1 MKKITLNNALDEAY
15 LEEMQRSEDV
25 ILFGEDVQ
33 TGCGA
38 TAHPILSAN
47 FDPDRLIPMP
57 ITEQLIC
64 NSAVGMA
71 LAGMRPIAELGF
83 EDFLSLG
90 FDALAN
96 QAAKIRFW
104 SHGKVC
110 CPMVVVTAG
119 GVGAGCGCNHS
130 QKAEAWLANVP
141 GLKILCP
148 STAAD
153 TKGMMKAA
161 IRDDD
166 PVLFLVNRSLQY
178 IEDEIPED
186 EDYIVPLGK
195 ARVAKEGADVTVV
208 CWHRPYVYAMEL
220 ADELAEEG
228 INLEVIDIRS
238 ICPLDKRTIID
249 SVKKTGRLVVS
260 HEAPYKFGPCTE
272 IITSVIEEAM
282 DDLKAAPVRACTPM
296 TAIPSLSPEMETIVT
311 KDQIRDAIYKVMG
324 KTK

>member
-15 LEEMQRSEDV
+15 LEEMQRCEDV

-33 TGCGA
+33 TCCGA
-38 TAHPILSAN
+38 TSHPILAQK
-47 FDPDRLIPMP
+47 FGDDRLMPMP

-90 FDALAN
+90 FDALVN

-104 SHGKVC
+104 SHGKVK
-110 CPMVVVTAG
+110 CPLVVVTTG

-130 QKAEAWLANVP
+130 QKAEGWLSNVP

-148 STAAD
+148 TTAAD

-178 IEDEIPED
+178 VEDEIPEG
-186 EDYIVPLGK
+186 EYVVELGK
-195 ARVAKEGADVTVV
+195 ARIAREGADVTVV
-208 CWHRPYVYAMEL
+208 CWHRPYVYTM
-220 ADELAEEG
+220 ELAEELAAEG
-228 INLEVIDIRS
+228 ISLEVIDPRS
-238 ICPLDKRTIID
+238 MCPFDKETIIE
-249 SVKKTGRLVVS
+249 SVKKTGRLVVT
-260 HEAPYKFGPCTE
+260 HEAPYKFGPCAE
-272 IITSVIEEAM
+272 IITSVVEEAM
-282 DDLKAAPVRACTPM
+282 DSLKAAPVRACTPM
-296 TAIPSLSPEMETIVT
+296 TAIPSLSPEMKTVVT
-311 KDQIRDAIYKVMG
+311 KEQIKAAIYKVMG
-324 KTK
+324 R

>member
-47 FDPDRLIPMP
+47 FGPDRLIPMP

-130 QKAEAWLANVP
+130 QKAEA
-141 GLKILCP
+141 
-148 STAAD
+148 
-153 TKGMMKAA
+153 
-161 IRDDD
+161 
-166 PVLFLVNRSLQY
+166 
-178 IEDEIPED
+178 
-186 EDYIVPLGK
+186 
-195 ARVAKEGADVTVV
+195 
-208 CWHRPYVYAMEL
+208 
-220 ADELAEEG
+220 
-228 INLEVIDIRS
+228 
-238 ICPLDKRTIID
+238 
-249 SVKKTGRLVVS
+249 
-260 HEAPYKFGPCTE
+260 
-272 IITSVIEEAM
+272 
-282 DDLKAAPVRACTPM
+282 
-296 TAIPSLSPEMETIVT
+296 
-311 KDQIRDAIYKVMG
+311 
-324 KTK
+324 

>member
-15 LEEMQRSEDV
+15 LEEMLRDEDV

-38 TAHPILSAN
+38 TSHPLLAQN
-47 FDPDRLIPMP
+47 FGPDRLIPMP

-104 SHGKVC
+104 SHGKVK
-110 CPMVVVTAG
+110 CPMVVVTCG

-148 STAAD
+148 TTAAD

-178 IEDEIPED
+178 VEDEIPE
-186 EDYIVPLGK
+186 EDYIVTLGK
-195 ARVAKEGADVTVV
+195 ARIAKEGKDLTVV
-208 CWHRPYVYAMEL
+208 CWHRPYTYVM
-220 ADELAEEG
+220 ELAEELKEEG
-228 INLEVIDIRS
+228 IDLEVIDPRS
-238 ICPLDKRTIID
+238 MCPFDKETIIT
-249 SVKKTGRLVVS
+249 SVRKTGRLLVT
-260 HEAPYKFGPCTE
+260 HEAPYKFGPCAE
-272 IITSVIEEAM
+272 IITTVVEEAM
-282 DDLKAAPVRACTPM
+282 DSLKAAPVRACTPM
-296 TAIPSLSPEMETIVT
+296 TAIPSLSPEMDTVVT
-311 KDQIRDAIYKVMG
+311 KEQIRKAVYQMWD
-324 KTK
+324 

>member
-15 LEEMQRSEDV
+15 LEEMQRCEDV

-38 TAHPILSAN
+38 TSHPILNQN
-47 FDPDRLIPMP
+47 FGDDRLIPMP

-90 FDALAN
+90 FDALVN

-104 SHGKVC
+104 SHGKVK
-110 CPMVVVTAG
+110 CPLVVVTTG

-130 QKAEAWLANVP
+130 QKAEGWISNVP

-148 STAAD
+148 TTAAD

-178 IEDEIPED
+178 VEDEIPEG
-186 EDYIVPLGK
+186 EYVVELGK
-195 ARVAKEGADVTVV
+195 ARIAREGADVTVV
-208 CWHRPYVYAMEL
+208 CWHRPYVYTM
-220 ADELAEEG
+220 ELAEELAAEG
-228 INLEVIDIRS
+228 ISLEVIDPRS
-238 ICPLDKRTIID
+238 MCPFDKKTIIE
-249 SVKKTGRLVVS
+249 SVKKTGRLVVT
-260 HEAPYKFGPCTE
+260 HEAPYKFGPCAE
-272 IITSVIEEAM
+272 IITSVVEEAM
-282 DDLKAAPVRACTPM
+282 DSLKAAPVRACTPM
-296 TAIPSLSPEMETIVT
+296 TAIPSLSPEMETVVT
-311 KDQIRDAIYKVMG
+311 KDQIKAAILKVMG
-324 KTK
+324 R